1 MPIPLAASCSLSVIY
16 LLCVMGFLL
25 FYLFIYFSVAILCL
39 VCVHLSCRCV
49 LESIGPVLLCD
60 SVLCS

>member
-25 FYLFIYFSVAILCL
+25 FYLFIYFSVAIFMSCLCPFVL
-39 VCVHLSCRCV
+39 SVCLGVHWS
-49 LESIGPVLLCD
+49 
-60 SVLCS
+60 SVVM

>member
-1 MPIPLAASCSLSVIY
+1 MPVPLAASRSLRVID
-16 LLCVMGFLL
+16 LFFKWGF
-25 FYLFIYFSVAILCL
+25 FAFFYFSVVILRL
-39 VCVHLSCRCV
+39 VCVHLSCHCV